1 MATATKTTK
10 MGSQT
15 TDYLACEQT
24 LLGALAA
31 GGGGGGGGEEG
42 ELATTSLGI
51 LNSTSSS
58 PVALPR
64 LNCQISTNQ
73 R

>member
-1 MATATKTTK
+1 MTTATATKTTK
-10 MGSQT
+10 MGM
-15 TDYLACEQT
+15 
-24 LLGALAA
+24 
-31 GGGGGGGGEEG
+31 GGGGEGGEG

>member
-1 MATATKTTK
+1 MTTATATKTTK
-10 MGSQT
+10 MGM
-15 TDYLACEQT
+15 
-24 LLGALAA
+24 
-31 GGGGGGGGEEG
+31 GGGGGACVGGEG